1 MAVKKKPK
9 TRQDESR
16 ELLTAV
22 LKLKGVTYEDW
33 LDQQVQAEIE
43 ANTELIVKALLARSS
58 EPKEETE

>member
-1 MAVKKKPK
+1 MAVKKKPR

-58 EPKEETE
+58 EVKEETE

>member
-58 EPKEETE
+58 EPKGETE